1 MKIVMAENAGFCFGV
16 RRAVDRVY
24 EETQKGRK
32 IYTFGPIIH
41 NEAVTGDLEKR
52 GVEIVESVE
61 QLPELEE
68 CTLVIRSHGVSKAV
82 FEAIRN
88 NPKIRLVDAT
98 CPFVKR
104 IHGIVE
110 EESAKGANIVI
121 IGNVGHAEVEGTIGW
136 SSTGASVIETKEEA
150 EAFSPAS
157 GEKLCIVAQTTF
169 NAKKFEELVDILA
182 KKGYNQIVMNT
193 ICNATNVRQQ
203 EAREIARRVQT
214 MIVIGSAA
222 SSNSAKLYE
231 ICKKECPS
239 TLFIQS
245 CGDLRRSSLADVDT
259 VGITAGASTP
269 RNIIEEVMEYVRNGT
284 DL

>member
-1 MKIVMAENAGFCFGV
+1 MKIIMAENAGFCFGV
-16 RRAVDRVY
+16 QRAVDRVY
-24 EETQKGRK
+24 EEAEKGGN

-52 GVEIVESVE
+52 GVKI
-61 QLPELEE
+61 LEDPDRLKTLE
-68 CTLVIRSHGVSKAV
+68 KCTLIIRSHGVSKAV
-82 FEAIRN
+82 FEEIRK
-88 NPKIRLVDAT
+88 NPEIQLVDAT

-104 IHGIVE
+104 IHEIVE
-110 EESAKGANIVI
+110 EESANGANIVI

-136 SSTGASVIETKEEA
+136 SSTGATVIETKEEA
-150 EAFSPAS
+150 EAFSLTSKA
-157 GEKLCIVAQTTF
+157 KICIVAQTTF

-182 KKGYNQIVMNT
+182 KKGYNQTVMNT

-203 EAREIARRVQT
+203 EAGNIARRVQT

-231 ICKKECPS
+231 ICKKECPA

-245 CGDLRRSSLADVDT
+245 CDDLRSVPLADVDT
-259 VGITAGASTP
+259 IGITAGASTP
-269 RNIIEEVMEYVRNGT
+269 RNIIEEVMNYVRNGT
-284 DL
+284 DI